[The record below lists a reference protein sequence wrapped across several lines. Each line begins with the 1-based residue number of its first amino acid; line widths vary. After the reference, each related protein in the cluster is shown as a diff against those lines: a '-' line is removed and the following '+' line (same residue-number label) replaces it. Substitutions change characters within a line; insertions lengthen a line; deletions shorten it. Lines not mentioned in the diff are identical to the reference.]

1 MEYNTLGAVD
11 LGSNSFHL
19 AIARVVD
26 DQVYPLDSLKETV
39 RLGSGLTADKQL
51 DGHAQERA
59 LAALK
64 RFSERLAGMP
74 REAVRVVGTNAL
86 RVARNARPFLQRA
99 EATLGFP
106 IEVIPGREEA
116 RLIYL
121 GVVHSLPLADHN
133 RLVVDI
139 GGGSTE
145 CIIGHKLRP
154 KAIESL
160 YMGCVSYTAR
170 YFPEGRVDK
179 RSLKHAQ
186 LAAREQ
192 VQGIVAR
199 FEKAGWREAVGS
211 SGTAR
216 SIAEV
221 LVRNGLTTRGINAPG
236 LTWLR
241 EQLVEAGDFRRLSI
255 PGLREDRIPVVAGGV
270 AIMSG
275 VFDELGIEEMTVA
288 EGALRDGVLWDLL
301 GRVHHRDIREVT
313 VEQFARRYHVDVAQ
327 AQRVAVTAH
336 ALERD
341 IDAGGGANLEALD
354 DFLDWAAKLHE
365 IGISI
370 AQGAY
375 HKHSAYILAN
385 ADMPGFSRQEQGW
398 LSNLVLAQRGK
409 LTKMRAAFEDDPR
422 LAALAFCLRLAV
434 IFHRGRRPLKL
445 PRMKA
450 SRKARV
456 FRLEIDGAWL
466 TDHTLVDI
474 ALDQERDQ
482 WTSVGF
488 PMEIERS

>member
-51 DGHAQERA
+51 DGLAQERA

-74 REAVRVVGTNAL
+74 KEAVRVVGTNAL
-86 RVARNARPFLQRA
+86 RVARNAGPFLQRA

-170 YFPEGRVDK
+170 FFPEGRIDK
-179 RSLKHAQ
+179 KSLKQAQ
-186 LAAREQ
+186 FAAREQ

-199 FEKAGWREAVGS
+199 FEKTGWREAVGS

-216 SIAEV
+216 SIADV
-221 LVRNGLTTRGINAPG
+221 LVRNGLAARGINAAG
-236 LTWLR
+236 LEWLR
-241 EQLVEAGDFRRLSI
+241 DQLVSAGEFRKLQL
-255 PGLREDRIPVVAGGV
+255 PGLREDRVPVVAGGV

-275 VFDELGIEEMTVA
+275 VFDELRLEEMTVA

-313 VEQFARRYHVDVAQ
+313 VEQFARRYHVEMTQ
-327 AQRVAVTAH
+327 AQRVSATAH

-341 IDAGGGANLEALD
+341 LDAGGGHLEPLD
-354 DFLDWAAKLHE
+354 DFLDWAVKLHE

-422 LAALAFCLRLAV
+422 LAAFAFCLRLAV

-445 PRMKA
+445 PKVKA
-450 SRKARV
+450 ARKGKT
-456 FRLEIDGAWL
+456 FRLDIESAWL
-466 TDHTLVDI
+466 ADHTLVDL
-474 ALDQERDQ
+474 ALEQEREQ
-482 WTSVGF
+482 WNSVGLAL
-488 PMEIERS
+488 EIERT